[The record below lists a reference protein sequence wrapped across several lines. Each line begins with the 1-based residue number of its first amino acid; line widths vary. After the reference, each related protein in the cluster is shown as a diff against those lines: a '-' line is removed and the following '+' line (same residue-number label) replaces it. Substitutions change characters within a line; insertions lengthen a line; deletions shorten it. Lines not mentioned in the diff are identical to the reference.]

1 MCRHAVAEFLYGLIF
16 IIPLCLSA
24 QVDAAPM
31 DVGGAI
37 DLAHL
42 GEQIEIL
49 RDPSRR
55 LDLDAVLQLPPA
67 AWQGYHDRILR
78 FGHSDAAWWVRLK
91 LRNGGTA
98 PRHMILQVGG
108 SRLDEVD
115 VYQLRGA
122 QVVATYQAGDQR
134 PFGDR
139 PLHSRAVAVPL
150 TLEAGESSLV
160 LMRLNSADGVYDVAP
175 LALLDPGT
183 FEATQKHEMWLWGA
197 YYGALMS
204 LLAYN
209 LLIFAATRDR
219 NFLYYCLYLGAFG
232 FWSFGFLGGFGF
244 AWLWSDQPFWNNY
257 FDVLIPAW
265 THILATLF
273 VVHYLQT
280 RQRSPGLHRLLIALT
295 LLVQI
300 PALLLVVQTKG
311 APDWQA
317 QTHLLTDI
325 FLVLHSTLILFYL
338 VAGIHLLRQG
348 FRPAIYFV
356 LAWSFLIVGVLIQH
370 LVRLPG
376 VLPVNWLTTHSVV
389 IGSTLEFLLMALALA
404 ARLKQLETDKR
415 LAQASEQA
423 LQRDYAQTLQQ
434 QVADRTGALNQA
446 LDRLST
452 ALDAECIAKEEQRT
466 FLDTIAHEL
475 RTPLTVIDTIAQN
488 LVLDAGDGDPATRD
502 RYAKI
507 LQASQRLSGLL
518 DHQLGDDRRSLV
530 RNQIRRLPC
539 EPAMLLQDAATAAA
553 LWADRHQIRV
563 CPDDL
568 PEVVFCDPDLTRLAL
583 RNLADNAVK
592 YTPSG
597 TRIIL
602 LGGRGGSNGVWF
614 EVADQGPPLPAE
626 EVEQLFNRQFRGSN
640 TDGKPGKGLGL
651 ALARRMIEDQG
662 GSLTL
667 TKHSCAG
674 LCFRIWLPGPDAGEA
689 VGAL

>member
-1 MCRHAVAEFLYGLIF
+1 LCLQAVALIF
-16 IIPLCLSA
+16 CCPILIGPLWLPA
-24 QVDAAPM
+24 EVAATPM
-31 DVGGAI
+31 DVGGTI
-37 DLAHL
+37 DLAPL
-42 GEQIEIL
+42 AEPVEVL
-49 RDPSRR
+49 KDPSRR
-55 LDLDAVLQLPPA
+55 LDFDAVLQLPPG
-67 AWQGYHDRILR
+67 AWQGYHDKMLR

-98 PRHMILQVGG
+98 PRHLILEVGG

-122 QVVATYQAGDQR
+122 QVVASYQTGDQR

-160 LMRLNSADGVYDVAP
+160 LIRLDSADGVYDVAV
-175 LALLDPGT
+175 LGLRDPGT
-183 FEATQKHEMWLWGA
+183 FEKKQKQENWLWGA
-197 YYGALMS
+197 YYGALTA

-209 LLIFAATRDR
+209 LLLFAATRDR

-244 AWLWSDQPFWNNY
+244 AWLWPDQPSWNNY

-280 RQRSPGLHRLLIALT
+280 RQRSPRLHRLLIALT

-300 PALLLVVQTKG
+300 PSLLLVAQTKG
-311 APDWQA
+311 APDWHA

-325 FLVLHSTLILFYL
+325 FLVLHSTLILLYL
-338 VAGIHLLRQG
+338 VAGIHVLRQG

-356 LAWSFLIVGVLIQH
+356 LAWSFLIVGGLIQH

-376 VLPVNWLTTHSVV
+376 LLPVNWLTTHSVV
-389 IGSTLEFLLMALALA
+389 VGSTLEFLLMAFALA

-415 LAQASEQA
+415 MAQASEQA
-423 LQRDYAQTLQQ
+423 LQRDYAQTLQR
-434 QVADRTGALNQA
+434 QVAERTGALNQA
-446 LDRLST
+446 LDRLRT
-452 ALDAECIAKEEQRT
+452 ALDAERVAKEEQRT

-488 LVLDAGDGDPATRD
+488 LMLDAGDADPATRD

-507 LQASQRLSGLL
+507 LQASHRLSGLL
-518 DHQLGDDRRSLV
+518 DHQLADDRRSLV
-530 RNQIRRLPC
+530 RNPMQRVPC
-539 EPAMLLQDAATAAA
+539 DPAALLQDAATAAA
-553 LWADRHQIRV
+553 LWSDRHRIRV
-563 CPDDL
+563 CADGLPD
-568 PEVVFCDPDLTRLAL
+568 VVFCDPDLTRLAL
-583 RNLADNAVK
+583 RNLADNAAK
-592 YTPSG
+592 YTPPG
-597 TRIIL
+597 THVL
-602 LGGRGGSNGVWF
+602 LHGGRGSDGVWL
-614 EVADQGPPLPAE
+614 EVADQGPALPAG
-626 EVEQLFNRQFRGSN
+626 EVEQLLNPQFRGSN
-640 TDGKPGKGLGL
+640 ADGKPGKGLGL

-667 TKHSCAG
+667 TKHPCAG
-674 LCFRIWLPGPDAGEA
+674 LSFRIWLPGPDADDTA
-689 VGAL
+689 GAP